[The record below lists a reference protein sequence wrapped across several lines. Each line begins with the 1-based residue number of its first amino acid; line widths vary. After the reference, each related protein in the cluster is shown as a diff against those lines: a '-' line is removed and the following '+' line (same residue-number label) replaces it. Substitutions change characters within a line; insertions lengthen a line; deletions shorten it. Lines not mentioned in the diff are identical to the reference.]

1 MKTMQIGGTAVAVRE
16 TGEGTPVV
24 LLHCTGSSGNQW
36 RSIADALLAGPLA
49 GGGLGSGTNGRG
61 YRLIM
66 PDLRGYGDSEP
77 WSGRGPMRLA
87 DDAAIVRAIAEE
99 VGEPLHLVGHSYGG
113 AVALMTAL
121 HAPEV
126 LSSLTLIEPAA
137 FFLLR
142 GGSASDHALFVE
154 ISAVGERI
162 AKGLVNGEYRAAME
176 HFVDYWSGAGA
187 WRSMAPQAHDML
199 CRRIA
204 AIALNFAST
213 TGEKTPLEA
222 AARLKLPTLLLHGT
236 RTKPIARRVVERL
249 MWTLPNAT
257 LREIEGAGHM
267 LPLTHPSP
275 VAYAIGDHVTGRE
288 DAVVHFLERC
298 AA

>member
-1 MKTMQIGGTAVAVRE
+1 MRSIQIGGTAVAVRE
-16 TGEGTPVV
+16 IWEGTPVV

-36 RSIADALLAGPLA
+36 RGIADALLSGPLA
-49 GGGLGSGTNGRG
+49 VNRDGRG

-66 PDLRGYGDSEP
+66 PDLRGYGESEP
-77 WSGRGPMRLA
+77 WSGRGPMRLV
-87 DDAAIVRAIAEE
+87 DDAAIVRALADEA
-99 VGEPLHLVGHSYGG
+99 GEPVHLVGHSYGG
-113 AVALMTAL
+113 AVALMAAL
-121 HAPEV
+121 HTPEA

-154 ISAVGERI
+154 IASVGERI

-204 AIALNFAST
+204 AIALNFATT

-222 AARLKLPTLLLHGT
+222 AGRLKLPTLLLHGT
-236 RTKPIARRVVERL
+236 RTKPIARRIVERL

-257 LREIEGAGHM
+257 LRTVEGAGHM

-275 VAYAIGDHVTGRE
+275 VAYAVGDHVTGRE
-288 DAVVHFLERC
+288 NAVVQFLERC

>member
-1 MKTMQIGGTAVAVRE
+1 MKTMQIGGTAVAIRE
-16 TGEGTPVV
+16 FGAGTPVV

-36 RSIADALLAGPLA
+36 RGIADALLAGPLA
-49 GGGLGSGTNGRG
+49 SSPQGRS

-77 WSGRGPMRLA
+77 WSGRGPMQLA
-87 DDAAIVRAIAEE
+87 DDAAIVRALADR
-99 VGEPLHLVGHSYGG
+99 VGEPMHLVGHSYGG
-113 AVALMTAL
+113 AVALTAAL
-121 HAPEV
+121 HAPEM
-126 LSSLTLIEPAA
+126 LSSLTLIEPSA

-142 GGSASDHALFVE
+142 GGSAADHALFVE
-154 ISAVGERI
+154 IAAVGERI
-162 AKGLVNGEYRAAME
+162 ARGLVSGEYRAAME
-176 HFVDYWSGAGA
+176 QFVDYWSGPGT
-187 WRSMAPQAHDML
+187 WRAMAPQAHDML

-204 AIALNFAST
+204 AIALNFSST
-213 TGEKTPLEA
+213 TGEKTPLESV
-222 AARLKLPTLLLHGT
+222 ARLKLPTLLLRGT
-236 RTKPIARRVVERL
+236 RTKAITRRIVERL

-257 LREIEGAGHM
+257 LREIDGAGHM
-267 LPLTHPSP
+267 LPMTHPSP

>member
-1 MKTMQIGGTAVAVRE
+1 MRSIQIGGTAVAVRE
-16 TGEGTPVV
+16 IGEGTPVV

-36 RSIADALLAGPLA
+36 RGIADALLSGPLA
-49 GGGLGSGTNGRG
+49 ANRDGRG

-66 PDLRGYGDSEP
+66 PDLRGYGESEP
-77 WSGRGPMRLA
+77 WSGRGPMRLV
-87 DDAAIVRAIAEE
+87 DDAAIVRALADEA
-99 VGEPLHLVGHSYGG
+99 GEPVHLVGHSYGG
-113 AVALMTAL
+113 AVALTAAL
-121 HAPEV
+121 HTPEA

-154 ISAVGERI
+154 IASVGERI

-176 HFVDYWSGAGA
+176 HFVDYWSGADA

-204 AIALNFAST
+204 AIALNFATT

-222 AARLKLPTLLLHGT
+222 AGRLKLPTLLLHGT
-236 RTKPIARRVVERL
+236 RTKPIARRIVERL

-257 LREIEGAGHM
+257 LRTVEGAGHM

-275 VAYAIGDHVTGRE
+275 VAYAVGDHVTGRE
-288 DAVVHFLERC
+288 NAVVQFLERC